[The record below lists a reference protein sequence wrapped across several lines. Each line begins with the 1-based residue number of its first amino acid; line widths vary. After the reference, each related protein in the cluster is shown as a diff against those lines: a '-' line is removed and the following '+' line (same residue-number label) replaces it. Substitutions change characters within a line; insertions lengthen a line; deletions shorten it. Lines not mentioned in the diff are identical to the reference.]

1 MKRAFLAAAGL
12 AIALAACG
20 GTNPAEDY
28 INGLNEAVTVGF
40 SDAEAASV
48 AHRQIANP
56 TMEEAVAFIEQ
67 EIAIR
72 RAFLDSYGALE
83 PPEAIT
89 EVHQAVGDAFARLLA
104 AAERLV
110 AVADTAGNLQELEQ
124 TPEFAEYQAANADD
138 SLVLVCL
145 DMQDNLPVLDFA
157 ACDLQP
163 VFSRATRCRYGASL
177 TAHSDRPR
185 AELATSL

>member
-1 MKRAFLAAAGL
+1 MAPKPPTRA
-12 AIALAACG
+12 
-20 GTNPAEDY
+20 EEY
-28 INGLNEAVTVGF
+28 INGLDEGVTVGF

-48 AHRQIANP
+48 AHRQSANP

-138 SLVLVCL
+138 SLVIVCL
-145 DMQDNLPVLDFA
+145 DMQAKFDDIVADSEAFSDDPWLSSVAVTVRA
-157 ACDLQP
+157 ALRCTDL
-163 VFSRATRCRYGASL
+163 
-177 TAHSDRPR
+177 
-185 AELATSL
+185 